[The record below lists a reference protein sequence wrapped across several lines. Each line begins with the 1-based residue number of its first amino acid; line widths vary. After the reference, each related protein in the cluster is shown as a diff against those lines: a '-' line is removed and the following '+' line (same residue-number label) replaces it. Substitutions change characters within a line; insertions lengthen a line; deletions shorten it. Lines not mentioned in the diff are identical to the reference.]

1 MSLGSTIWLYF
12 MIFILSIVVLM
23 WFAFVVS
30 VETNYKNLKTQNI
43 IDIAYYINNEWQND
57 NFNTAKLDNIA
68 YSNDMCVLI
77 QNIYGETAYS
87 YDMMAGNSLILGRNV
102 VDLSLYKYKALQSS
116 SGVYYAEITN
126 KKFNNNTLLYVKRIG
141 TADDPK
147 GFIFLNT
154 SLEPLD
160 STTNIIKSQL
170 KVISILILILGL
182 GISFFLSK
190 LISTP
195 ITRITKSATKLAQMD
210 YNEKFD
216 GRGYYESETLAET
229 LNYASAEMSKADTL
243 RRDLI
248 ANISHDL
255 RTPLTMVKAYAE
267 MIRDLSGNNPEK
279 RNEHINIIIEESDR
293 LAALV
298 NDILDIS
305 RLESGTMEIHKTK
318 FNISDKLAE
327 ILDRY
332 KLLSEQKGYTF
343 ILTLDAPVEVEADVI
358 KIEQVIY
365 NLINNAVN
373 YSGEDKTIYIMQI
386 NKEKSVRIEI
396 TDTGSGIS
404 AEQLPLIFDRY
415 YRGEK
420 NKRDVIGTG
429 LGLSI
434 VKQILKQHNYEFGVC
449 SEINVGSTFWFEI
462 LK

>member
-1 MSLGSTIWLYF
+1 
-12 MIFILSIVVLM
+12 
-23 WFAFVVS
+23 
-30 VETNYKNLKTQNI
+30 
-43 IDIAYYINNEWQND
+43 
-57 NFNTAKLDNIA
+57 
-68 YSNDMCVLI
+68 
-77 QNIYGETAYS
+77 
-87 YDMMAGNSLILGRNV
+87 
-102 VDLSLYKYKALQSS
+102 
-116 SGVYYAEITN
+116 
-126 KKFNNNTLLYVKRIG
+126 
-141 TADDPK
+141 
-147 GFIFLNT
+147 
-154 SLEPLD
+154 
-160 STTNIIKSQL
+160 
-170 KVISILILILGL
+170 
-182 GISFFLSK
+182 
-190 LISTP
+190 
-195 ITRITKSATKLAQMD
+195 
-210 YNEKFD
+210 
-216 GRGYYESETLAET
+216 
-229 LNYASAEMSKADTL
+229 
-243 RRDLI
+243 
-248 ANISHDL
+248 
-255 RTPLTMVKAYAE
+255 
-267 MIRDLSGNNPEK
+267 
-279 RNEHINIIIEESDR
+279 
-293 LAALV
+293 
-298 NDILDIS
+298 
-305 RLESGTMEIHKTK
+305 MEIHKTK